1 MKKTLIFGILLCA
14 IYGCDSG
21 ENKDTKKEEKTAKNI
36 AILPLVQTGKAQKK
50 SFSHKISVQGSI
62 ESTQDILLNTEMSG
76 IIERVNVSAGESV
89 QADQVLVSMDA
100 ALINANIQELQSQL
114 EFAKYMRNKQV
125 TLFEQNLGSEFDKKS
140 AENQVAA
147 LEAKLN
153 TLEIQQSKMIVKAP
167 FSGTIDQVF
176 AKKGQLAAPQ
186 MPLMR
191 LVNTEQTEVVATIS
205 EKHFSNVKRGTSLT
219 VNFPNYNLAPIQT
232 SVSSVGS
239 FIDPTNRTFT
249 IRAKTTNKDG
259 LMPNMLAELEIVDFQ
274 VDSGLVVPSKSILK
288 NAKNE
293 AYLWTLEQTKKNTY
307 KVQQVFVNKLKAYQ
321 GEALI
326 ENNQEITDG
335 MLIIAGGARGI
346 TKKDLV
352 RIK

>member
-1 MKKTLIFGILLCA
+1 MKKTLIFGILMCA
-14 IYGCDSG
+14 IFSCDSS
-21 ENKDTKKEEKTAKNI
+21 ESKDTKKEAKAAKKTAL
-36 AILPLVQTGKAQKK
+36 LPLVQTGKAQKK
-50 SFSHKISVQGSI
+50 SFSHKISIQGSI

-76 IIERVNVSAGESV
+76 IIDQVNVSAGDRVKEG
-89 QADQVLVSMDA
+89 QVLVSMDA

-114 EFAKYMRNKQV
+114 EFAKYMRDKQV
-125 TLFEQNLGSEFDKKS
+125 TLFEQELGSEFDKKS
-140 AENQVAA
+140 AENQVVSLA
-147 LEAKLN
+147 AKLN

-167 FSGTIDQVF
+167 FDGTIDQVF

-205 EKHFSNVKRGTSLT
+205 EKHFSNIGKGTSLK
-219 VNFPNYNLAPIQT
+219 VSLPNYNLAPIQT
-232 SVSSVGS
+232 TVSSVGS

-249 IRAKTTNKDG
+249 IRAKTTNKAG
-259 LMPNMLAELEIVDFQ
+259 LMPNMLAELEIVDFK
-274 VDSGLVVPSKSILK
+274 VDSGLVVPSTSILK

-293 AYLWTLEQTKKNTY
+293 DYLWTLEQKKKDVY
-307 KVQQVFVNKLKAYQ
+307 YVKQVFVTKLKVYK

-326 ENNQEITDG
+326 ENNKEITDG
-335 MLIIAGGARGI
+335 ILIIESGARGI